1 MCLAV
6 LTSIALHACV
16 LMGAG
21 RGFSELLWLALL
33 AVTALAGRTD
43 FHQICLFAC
52 VERGV
57 KAFLLDVQT
66 ISAAPGGPAATG
78 QAASCMSLMGTCSY
92 FVDSLAAFVCFPR
105 ES

>member
-21 RGFSELLWLALL
+21 RGISELLWLALL
-33 AVTALAGRTD
+33 AVTAVAGRTD

-78 QAASCMSLMGTCSY
+78 QAASCMNPNGNMQLYC
-92 FVDSLAAFVCFPR
+92 
-105 ES
+105 